1 MTRPTSIALRGIEM
15 ANTGKKYRQAA
26 AKVDRNKYY
35 GLEEAVGLVKETTFT
50 KFDATVDLAV
60 NLGVDPRHADQN
72 VRGTTPWP
80 HGLGK
85 TVRIVVFAKGEA
97 ATQATAAGVEFV
109 GGDDLGKKINEGW
122 LDFDQVIATP
132 DMMGVVG
139 KLGRVLGPRG
149 LMPNPKLGT
158 VTMDVVKAI
167 NELKAGRTEFRV
179 DKAGIVHCPVGK
191 VSFDAVKLAENA
203 KAVLEAI
210 LRAKPATAK
219 GTYLKKVAISS
230 TMSPGVRV
238 DPAPFRG

>member
-1 MTRPTSIALRGIEM
+1 M
-15 ANTGKKYRQAA
+15 ASRGKKYRLAA
-26 AKVDRNKYY
+26 EKVDRNKLYS
-35 GLEEAVGLVKETTFT
+35 LDEAVALLKEVSYA
-50 KFDATVDLAV
+50 KFDGTVDLAI

-72 VRGTTPWP
+72 VRGTTPLP

-85 TVRIVVFAKGEA
+85 SVRIVVFAKGDA
-97 ATQATAAGVEFV
+97 AMQAQAAGVEAV
-109 GGDDLGKKINEGW
+109 GGDDLATKINGGW

-158 VTMDVVKAI
+158 VTFEVTKAI

-179 DKAGIVHCPVGK
+179 DKAGIAHCPVGK
-191 VSFDAVKLAENA
+191 ASFATDKIADNIR
-203 KAVLEAI
+203 AVLETVAK
-210 LRAKPATAK
+210 AKPSTSK
-219 GTYLKKVAISS
+219 GTYLKKICVSS
-230 TMSPGVRV
+230 TMSPGIKI